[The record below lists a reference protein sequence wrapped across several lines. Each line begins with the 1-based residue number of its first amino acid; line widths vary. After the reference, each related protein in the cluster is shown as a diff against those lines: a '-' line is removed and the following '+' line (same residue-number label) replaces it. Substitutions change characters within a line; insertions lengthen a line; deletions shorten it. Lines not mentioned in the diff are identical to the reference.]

1 MKTFSINLPD
11 EIEHQVQELLG
22 TGKYVHKRE
31 VFLEAIELL
40 YRKTF
45 SGPDIITPENYTDS
59 TTTDT
64 SAPPPSGELKVT
76 ITTRDREPEE
86 DEPTLSSYDRLARVL
101 GVYNGS
107 YNPPV

>member
-11 EIEHQVQELLG
+11 ETEHQVQELLQ
-22 TGKYVHKRE
+22 TGNYAHKRN

-40 YRKTF
+40 YRKAF
-45 SGPDIITPENYTDS
+45 SEPDVVTPENYTGS

-64 SAPPPSGELKVT
+64 SAPPTSGELKVT
-76 ITTRDREPEE
+76 VTTRDREPEE
-86 DEPTLSSYDRLARVL
+86 DVPTLSSYDRLGRVL

-107 YNPPV
+107 YNPPF